1 MCYGA
6 NCRWEGSWSG
16 ECSKPRGLPCP
27 LEDEDENEFS
37 EDEIAEILYGREDF
51 ECQRYVERR
60 EEGLSCLSGLE
71 HS

>member
-1 MCYGA
+1 M
-6 NCRWEGSWSG
+6 
-16 ECSKPRGLPCP
+16 
-27 LEDEDENEFS
+27 EDEDENEFS